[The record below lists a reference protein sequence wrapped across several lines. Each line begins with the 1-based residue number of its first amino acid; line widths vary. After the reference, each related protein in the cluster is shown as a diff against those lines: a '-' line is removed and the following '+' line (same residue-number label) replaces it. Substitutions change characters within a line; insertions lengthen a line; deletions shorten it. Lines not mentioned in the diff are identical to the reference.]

1 MHNRY
6 TQQIEDIKSENSS
19 LHGTIEDLRN
29 DIIDKNAQISE
40 LNGSIEQ
47 YKDSLRGMMDLE
59 DKVAVFKEQVTGLSS
74 EKKRLLSHHAQ
85 EITKFEVKVEGLRA
99 DLKRSEG
106 MVKELNEDVAQLSDS
121 NNKNKLEKHEMKKSY
136 DDQQEAIRNIQMKLL
151 NATKSKGK
159 RSRRMS
165 MASLDLQWPA
175 VERAVD
181 DFVNERKRLDKD
193 IKRNESMKKE
203 VDATKARNRK
213 WEREIDEKNEK
224 AQHQLDAMRHQQRE
238 LRNIQNEITGRET
251 SLKQKEATFM
261 EKEILL
267 ANREQD
273 VEKTEA
279 HLHSLEVSLQE
290 QSDVLEDKEGKLRS
304 DFQALWEKEHSLKI
318 QSLKV
323 DAATAIQR
331 VIRQALLRKASKNSK
346 KLLTQLEDVEARSK
360 LLESQVAGQREV
372 AEKNHS
378 REINLNF
385 WKKT

>member
-1 MHNRY
+1 M
-6 TQQIEDIKSENSS
+6 
-19 LHGTIEDLRN
+19 
-29 DIIDKNAQISE
+29 
-40 LNGSIEQ
+40 
-47 YKDSLRGMMDLE
+47 
-59 DKVAVFKEQVTGLSS
+59 
-74 EKKRLLSHHAQ
+74 LSHHAQ

-224 AQHQLDAMRHQQRE
+224 AQHQLDA
-238 LRNIQNEITGRET
+238 LR
-251 SLKQKEATFM
+251 AP
-261 EKEILL
+261 
-267 ANREQD
+267 
-273 VEKTEA
+273 
-279 HLHSLEVSLQE
+279 
-290 QSDVLEDKEGKLRS
+290 
-304 DFQALWEKEHSLKI
+304 
-318 QSLKV
+318 
-323 DAATAIQR
+323 
-331 VIRQALLRKASKNSK
+331 
-346 KLLTQLEDVEARSK
+346 
-360 LLESQVAGQREV
+360 
-372 AEKNHS
+372 
-378 REINLNF
+378 
-385 WKKT
+385 